1 MNTDQEVI
9 QRFVDEENRR
19 FSAGHSDSKIFRKHS
34 AWVTEIAKKAIPED
48 VPEETKN
55 DFYFHCLRKGL
66 LPTANKKSFV
76 LLQNSYKRLLPHI
89 HDEHT
94 KLFKYRGIFL
104 FGKNAD
110 LNEAHYNKAKK
121 IIVGARRFVYADSF
135 YSATNLEKLSAYS
148 NDHEMLATVI
158 DVLNEMIYQPEQR
171 AWIPFD
177 ENMSI
182 RIIALLSH
190 TPISLDIQNKLL
202 DENSDRIYDRNERIN
217 RYVAKI
223 PLAKKNLLNYLET

>member
-34 AWVTEIAKKAIPED
+34 AWVSEIAKKAIPED

-66 LPTANKKSFV
+66 LPTVNKKSFV

-110 LNEAHYNKAKK
+110 LNEAHYNEARK
-121 IIVGARRFVYADSF
+121 IIVSARRFVYADSF
-135 YSATNLEKLSAYS
+135 YSASNLEKLSAYS

-182 RIIALLSH
+182 TIIALLSH

-217 RYVAKI
+217 CYVAKN
-223 PLAKKNLLNYLET
+223 PLAKKNLLNHVET